1 MRMLLKAVFDTDAA
15 SEVIASGQGA
25 EVNRRIVEPFQPE
38 AFYAFAED
46 GQRTIILVFDLADS
60 SQIPVLTEPMY
71 QEGKVTE
78 DCTSTPA
85 GAAST

>member
-1 MRMLLKAVFDTDAA
+1 M
-15 SEVIASGQGA
+15 
-25 EVNRRIVEPFQPE
+25 NRRIVEPFQPE